1 MSLVLDFYE
10 EGSPLHTPNLLINFL
25 IFLVVCLP
33 SDSHFSIDSGELD
46 WEKSMGTKEGG
57 IFLSHTPI
65 REMGTLTWQV
75 CLPCG
80 LQVFRQVSWAEA

>member
-46 WEKSMGTKEGG
+46 
-57 IFLSHTPI
+57 
-65 REMGTLTWQV
+65 
-75 CLPCG
+75 
-80 LQVFRQVSWAEA
+80 